1 MPYTLC
7 MLLESRVSQ
16 LVHNQVAHYGSMT
29 AEWTFDKRADAVIK
43 RVAPFWRS
51 FASAPPQHI
60 CTCSQLV
67 PKQVVEGTE
76 VRAADSG
83 LVFLK
88 RWASEQRTAGDLFLL
103 LTGRQR
109 VPIASNVAVG
119 RAYLLADFLTFDL
132 AKVSRTEL
140 SAAEVKLCRNLYQT
154 VDANRDGVL
163 EVCIQRRGVGGRC

>member
-1 MPYTLC
+1 MC
-7 MLLESRVSQ
+7 MFLRPRVSQ

-29 AEWTFDKRADAVIK
+29 TEWTFDKHADTVSK

-51 FASAPPQHI
+51 FASAPRQHV

-67 PKQVVEGTE
+67 PKQVEEGAE
-76 VRAADSG
+76 VRTADSG

-88 RWASEQRTAGDLFLL
+88 RWASGQRTGMGDLYLL
-103 LTGRQR
+103 LTGQR
-109 VPIASNVAVG
+109 VQISSNVPVG

-140 SAAEVKLCRNLYQT
+140 SAVEVKLCRSLYQT

-163 EVCIQRRGVGGRC
+163 EVY